1 LQAHSQGDYPA
12 EFDMFLDKQTLFK
25 VEVSIGNMNY
35 KWRNYAVKKATAE
48 DYIIEQFISKHN
60 LKVYQRAPIFVRLH
74 SRISFLICFNVFS
87 YADRFQVNL
96 MFLVVSMI

>member
-1 LQAHSQGDYPA
+1 
-12 EFDMFLDKQTLFK
+12 MFLDKQTLFK

-60 LKVYQRAPIFVRLH
+60 LKVSSESDVLGGIDDLTEKVVENRVLCPPI
-74 SRISFLICFNVFS
+74 I
-87 YADRFQVNL
+87 
-96 MFLVVSMI
+96 